1 MERAWIENNLK
12 TDKQYNNRLME
23 YYERAIDDI
32 YDKIDVEF
40 SKIADVHNNGIGIS
54 GAYKAVSQFD
64 IEKYEREAKVLVEKA
79 NQLRKQGKKVTYS
92 DFSDEENAR
101 MKVYNATMRLN
112 RLEYLKSQI
121 GLTMVDLGLNV
132 DNSMRQKISDDYM
145 QEVKRQAGILGEDLT
160 SKSLWTSSEVAKII
174 MAQTGSVNFSQ
185 RVWADNDALKAEL
198 DAVISTGIIRGDNPR
213 EMAKLLKE
221 HVKSTV
227 DNHRYVTERI
237 ARTESARV
245 QFKAQ
250 KDSLTEM
257 GYCFCQWHAEP
268 SACKICLDTAK
279 HKTKWG
285 SGIYEVDNVPSIPAH
300 PNCRCAISAYW
311 VDDDDNSSN
320 QRVLKKAVL
329 NKSIDESNFGK
340 GDFTK
345 PSIKQQFILDKV
357 TPKLVSEIVDYIN
370 DIDFDD
376 KKMTKFDFKAMRAS
390 LNKAKHLGFDKKPM
404 VVHDNFDKI
413 NSNAKIYRY
422 TDRKD
427 QLIIGDLEYSG
438 YMKSF
443 HGRGIYF
450 GNENSNISGYK
461 RNENYD
467 LIKATLMDDTI
478 LIDENQ
484 LNSKIKNIEKEN
496 PKRYEVNAYDDRYYS
511 LVAMEAGADG
521 LIITDTVFGHKLGYV
536 VLFNRGKLV
545 IFDD

>member
-1 MERAWIENNLK
+1 
-12 TDKQYNNRLME
+12 ME

-64 IEKYEREAKVLVEKA
+64 IEKYEREAKALVEKA

-132 DNSMRQKISDDYM
+132 DNSMRQKIADDYM

-174 MAQTGSVNFSQ
+174 MVQTGSVNFSQ

-213 EMAKLLKE
+213 KMAKLLKE

-250 KDSLTEM
+250 KDSLIEM
-257 GYCFCQWHAEP
+257 GYRFCQWHAEP
-268 SACKICLDTAK
+268 SACKICLDAAK

-285 SGIYEVDNVPSIPAH
+285 IGIYEVENVPSIPAH

-329 NKSIDESNFGK
+329 NKSIDEPNFGK

-357 TPKLVSEIVDYIN
+357 TPKLVSEVVDYIN

-376 KKMTKFDFKAMRAS
+376 K
-390 LNKAKHLGFDKKPM
+390 
-404 VVHDNFDKI
+404 
-413 NSNAKIYRY
+413 
-422 TDRKD
+422 
-427 QLIIGDLEYSG
+427 
-438 YMKSF
+438 
-443 HGRGIYF
+443 
-450 GNENSNISGYK
+450 
-461 RNENYD
+461 
-467 LIKATLMDDTI
+467 
-478 LIDENQ
+478 
-484 LNSKIKNIEKEN
+484 
-496 PKRYEVNAYDDRYYS
+496 
-511 LVAMEAGADG
+511 
-521 LIITDTVFGHKLGYV
+521 
-536 VLFNRGKLV
+536 
-545 IFDD
+545 